1 MKLFVCALGMV
12 LSVGSLSARL
22 MSATW
27 GTNPAAPVYAGQVY
41 DVTLTLETLPEE
53 EISGVRLDQGP
64 GRQPDQQTSIT
75 EKGRRYT
82 VLHWRHCDPRAKM
95 VSFPQGRLTANV
107 THVQTFGFM
116 RTANTT
122 QQFLTVPAFT
132 YEVQDLPGDARGMP
146 IGTFDLKLT
155 ADRDVFAPGEV
166 RLLTATLTA
175 REGVVP
181 EDYAFTLAETTAG
194 VLYPFR
200 ITARHEREMTAQ
212 AYFVTSAET
221 DVTLCLEPLSAF
233 DLTERKVRKVSC
245 APLKLRMQPFEESL
259 AEDTAITIS
268 QGTATHQGLPLRFA
282 PTEGAPIIGTLG
294 APWTVEETYGAWSR
308 VRTAVG
314 TGWIRSS
321 LLKE

>member
-1 MKLFVCALGMV
+1 MKVLICAFGMV
-12 LSVGSLSARL
+12 LSVGTLSARL

-27 GTNPAAPVYAGQVY
+27 GTDPAAPVYAGQVY

-64 GRQPDQQTSIT
+64 SHQPTQSSHT
-75 EKGRRYT
+75 ENGRRYT
-82 VLHWRHCDPRAKM
+82 VLRWKHCDPRAKM
-95 VSFPQGRLTANV
+95 VTFPQGRLTANV

-122 QQFLTVPAFT
+122 QQFVTVPAFN
-132 YEVQDLPGDARGMP
+132 YEVQDLPGEARGMP

-155 ADRDVFAPGEV
+155 ADRDTFAPGEV

-194 VLYPFR
+194 ALYPFR
-200 ITARHEREMTAQ
+200 ITARNEREVTAQ
-212 AYFVTSAET
+212 AHFVVSAET
-221 DVTLCLEPLSAF
+221 DVTLCLNPLSAF
-233 DLTERKVRKVSC
+233 DLGERKVRTIEC

-259 AEDTAITIS
+259 AEDTTITVT
-268 QGTATHQGLPLRFA
+268 QGTTTQQGLPLRFA

-294 APWTVEETYGAWSR
+294 TPWTVEETHGAWSR
-308 VRTAVG
+308 VRTAIG
-314 TGWIRSS
+314 TGWIRSA